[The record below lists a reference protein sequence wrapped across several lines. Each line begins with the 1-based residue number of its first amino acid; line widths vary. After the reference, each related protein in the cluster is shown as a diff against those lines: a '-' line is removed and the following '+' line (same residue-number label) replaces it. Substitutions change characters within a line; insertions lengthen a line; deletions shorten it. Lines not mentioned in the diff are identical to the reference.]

1 MSFKETIDQVLLERM
16 GITSANE
23 QDRDDFFLALSEVL
37 EAKADDLE
45 EKEPYATRAIENDR
59 SVAREVYDYES
70 FIGEDAG

>member
-45 EKEPYATRAIENDR
+45 EKEPYATRAIENYR